1 MSPDPAG
8 SSAELVLS
16 EDRGPVRVVTIN
28 RAEVRNAIDMP
39 TRVALAEA
47 LEAADG
53 AIRVRAVVLTGAA
66 PTFCSG
72 GDIASMR
79 RMSRDEAVP
88 RAQAAQRI
96 IRAIWGTSKPV
107 VAAVEGAAYGA
118 GMSLALACDRVV
130 ASREARFAP
139 TFSRVGLA
147 GDMGI
152 FASLAARVGPHR
164 AKQLLM
170 FPDPVSGDAAV
181 ALGLVDRAVDP
192 GAALDAALEDADHLA
207 SMAAGALGVVKRTLS
222 GEPRHPAAVLE
233 LEVQNQADL
242 FGSDD
247 FAEGVAAFAER
258 RAPRFG
264 TTPGRDA

>member
-1 MSPDPAG
+1 MSADP
-8 SSAELVLS
+8 SLVLL
-16 EDRGPVRVVTIN
+16 EDRGAVRVVTIN

-47 LEAADG
+47 LEEADG
-53 AIRVRAVVLTGAA
+53 APHVRAIVLTGAA

-130 ASREARFAP
+130 ASHEARFAP

-152 FASLAARVGPHR
+152 FASLTARVGPHR

-181 ALGLVDRAVDP
+181 ALGLVDRSVDP
-192 GAALDAALEDADHLA
+192 GSALEGAIEDATRLA
-207 SMAAGALGVVKRTLS
+207 AMAAGALGVVKRTLS

-264 TTPGRDA
+264 TNPGRDA

>member
-1 MSPDPAG
+1 MRTDPTSG
-8 SSAELVLS
+8 EVSLVLV
-16 EDRGPVRVVTIN
+16 EDRGAVRVVMIN
-28 RAEVRNAIDMP
+28 RAEVRNAIDVP
-39 TRVALAEA
+39 TRLALAEA

-53 AIRVRAVVLTGAA
+53 ATHVRAIVLTGAA

-88 RAQAAQRI
+88 RAQAAQRVV
-96 IRAIWGTSKPV
+96 RAIWGTSKPV
-107 VAAVEGAAYGA
+107 IAAVEGAAYGA

-130 ASREARFAP
+130 AADDARFAP

-170 FPDPVSGDAAV
+170 FPDPVSGEAAV
-181 ALGLVDRAVDP
+181 ALGLVDRSVAP
-192 GAALDAALEDADHLA
+192 GAALKAAEEDASRLA
-207 SMAAGALGVVKRTLS
+207 EMSAGALGVVKRTLS

-264 TTPGRDA
+264 QTPGRDS